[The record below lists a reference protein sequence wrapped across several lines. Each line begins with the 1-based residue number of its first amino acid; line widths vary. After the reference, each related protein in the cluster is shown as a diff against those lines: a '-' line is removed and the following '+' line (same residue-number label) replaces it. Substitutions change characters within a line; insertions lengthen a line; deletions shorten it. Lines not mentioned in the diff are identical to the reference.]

1 MVSNQ
6 VIRDPDISLR
16 DKAIYSHLTTY
27 ADSKT
32 NEITVGVDRM
42 AAECGVDHSTIKR
55 SLKSL
60 KSKGVITR
68 ISRGINNTSLTI
80 LLK

>member
-1 MVSNQ
+1 MVSNE
-6 VIRDPDISLR
+6 VIRDADISLR
-16 DKAIYSHLTTY
+16 DKAIYAHLTTY

-42 AAECGVDHSTIKR
+42 AAECGVDSSTIKR

-60 KSKGVITR
+60 KSKGIITR
-68 ISRGINNTSLTI
+68 ISRGINTTSLTI